1 MPPKR
6 SKSKERERKRKYRE
20 LMSDEKR
27 EIEKE
32 KLKERMR
39 KHRGKKSGG
48 EKKETLT
55 SALWAPGLLYGDTEL
70 YERNN
75 EKAKIVMREKRL
87 KQAVAE
93 LCQTQVKLEVMVGDL
108 KEVGVAV

>member
-1 MPPKR
+1 MISIPISFSEIDILEMPPKR
-6 SKSKERERKRKYRE
+6 SKSKEREHKRKYRE
-20 LMSDEKR
+20 LMSVEKK

-55 SALWAPGLLYGDTEL
+55 SALWALGTRITLWRDRAL
-70 YERNN
+70 
-75 EKAKIVMREKRL
+75 
-87 KQAVAE
+87 
-93 LCQTQVKLEVMVGDL
+93 
-108 KEVGVAV
+108 